1 MAKLIVTLGPSTNTS
16 QILSLIKS
24 RGVDFVRINMSHSS
38 IEDLEY
44 FINLSK
50 KEDIP
55 FVIDTEGS
63 QVRTGDLEL
72 KTESFIENENVELH
86 RDLFIGNKQKI
97 SIKPPQVI
105 DQLEVGD
112 LLYVDFDSL
121 VLVITDTST
130 LEKNYVKAQ
139 VVSSGSLGSN
149 KGIVID
155 PKINRNIELPILT
168 DKDIEAISL
177 GLKYD
182 IKHVAASFMR
192 SKDSVKFVRK
202 ISKNKMKIISKI
214 ECRDALF
221 NLDEIIEESDF
232 LLLDRGDLSK
242 EIPI

>member
-1 MAKLIVTLGPSTNTS
+1 
-16 QILSLIKS
+16 
-24 RGVDFVRINMSHSS
+24 MSHSS

-55 FVIDTEGS
+55 HLLLMEGS

-72 KTESFIENENVELH
+72 KKTESFIENENVELH

-177 GLKYD
+177 G
-182 IKHVAASFMR
+182 
-192 SKDSVKFVRK
+192 
-202 ISKNKMKIISKI
+202 
-214 ECRDALF
+214 
-221 NLDEIIEESDF
+221 
-232 LLLDRGDLSK
+232 
-242 EIPI
+242 